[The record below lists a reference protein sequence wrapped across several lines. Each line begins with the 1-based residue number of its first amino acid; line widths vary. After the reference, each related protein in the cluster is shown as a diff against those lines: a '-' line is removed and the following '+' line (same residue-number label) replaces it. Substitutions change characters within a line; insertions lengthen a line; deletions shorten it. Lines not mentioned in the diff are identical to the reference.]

1 MTATESL
8 RDLWGLWGVEK
19 TEGGQVSMISSQC
32 DKLRETADRLDG
44 IADISTPWIHRHLTP
59 MLRDAADLILE
70 LRDDLQRVNAENAK
84 LIVKLNAEHIVR
96 QNVEI
101 ENARLREL
109 VKYAY
114 ECAIH
119 SDHAT
124 CDDCERINGCCILV
138 DRMRELGI
146 EAKV

>member
-19 TEGGQVSMISSQC
+19 TEGGHMSMISSQC
-32 DKLRETADRLDG
+32 DELRVFAQTYR
-44 IADISTPWIHRHLTP
+44 
-59 MLRDAADLILE
+59 MLGNYEMEQTLLDAADLILE

-124 CDDCERINGCCILV
+124 CDDCERINECCILV
-138 DRMRELGI
+138 GRMLELGV
-146 EAKV
+146 EVDG

>member
-1 MTATESL
+1 M
-8 RDLWGLWGVEK
+8 
-19 TEGGQVSMISSQC
+19 SMISSQC
-32 DKLRETADRLDG
+32 DKLRVFAQTYR
-44 IADISTPWIHRHLTP
+44 
-59 MLRDAADLILE
+59 MLGNYEMEQTLLDAADLILE

-138 DRMRELGI
+138 GRMRELGI
-146 EAKV
+146 EVDG

>member
-1 MTATESL
+1 MISGLSEEL
-8 RDLWGLWGVEK
+8 RDYA
-19 TEGGQVSMISSQC
+19 S
-32 DKLRETADRLDG
+32 RADGTFPLL
-44 IADISTPWIHRHLTP
+44 ASALS
-59 MLRDAADLILE
+59 DAADLILE
-70 LRDDLQRVNAENAK
+70 LRDRLQRANAENAK

-101 ENARLREL
+101 ENDRLREL

-138 DRMRELGI
+138 DRMHELGV
-146 EAKV
+146 EEGA